1 MLIPPRNVCK
11 PQPNWLLV
19 NVLKLKVPARGESC
33 PSGPRR
39 GPAEPGGDK
48 VLSPNQKSFHIS
60 TTNCNTLATKTGT
73 PLSILPLK
81 VWKPQPH
88 CLAADGLGLMEPA
101 GCEGCPSGQGR
112 GYAAHRDVNVPSPGH
127 KALYVSTI
135 PANLEPRR

>member
-1 MLIPPRNVCK
+1 MGSEMCIRDRFQILLYIYNSNNHSPVLIPPRNVCK

-73 PLSILPLK
+73 PLSILPL
-81 VWKPQPH
+81 
-88 CLAADGLGLMEPA
+88 
-101 GCEGCPSGQGR
+101 
-112 GYAAHRDVNVPSPGH
+112 
-127 KALYVSTI
+127 
-135 PANLEPRR
+135 